1 MVGFDDRLHHAVNVF
16 FKNLIWISISN
27 LLLLSVPDEEY
38 FRNAWCALNYIS
50 TFLLLSVGR
59 YLCWRT
65 ISPRGY
71 HSPSSQC
78 FGTDIVYQ
86 IHFL

>member
-38 FRNAWCALNYIS
+38 FRNVSCILNLLS
-50 TFLLLSVGR
+50 MFLLLHHWPSFML
-59 YLCWRT
+59 YLENV
-65 ISPRGY
+65 PV
-71 HSPSSQC
+71 
-78 FGTDIVYQ
+78 F
-86 IHFL
+86 F